1 MAARLLDDLGLLPW
15 SGMLDVASGLR
26 LRATS
31 RIAKG
36 MANRHLNVGAVLAHR
51 LAYAS
56 EASEAAGNSVAS
68 FWRKLAALRKFCER
82 GGRGHVDVA
91 TALQQRLQDPDWR
104 VRQAVIT
111 VLPEVLESNVRAA
124 MNVKVSELVAE
135 KVLEDECVDVRE
147 SAASCLPSL
156 AARGHEAVVHALKSA
171 LSDREHIVR
180 RAAVTSL
187 SQLSLA
193 DSSASSAVL
202 GRVMDIDMEVR
213 RAALISARQIYRM
226 ASEKGWF
233 LQYAQ
238 AFLGRL
244 RGDPHIEVRLAAVD
258 CLEALSAEDQRVV
271 WELVHAAGTPEQ
283 PCRVRERCLEALLQ
297 FSSEAGFQSP
307 TRENVQGQC
316 LGSQLVPKMAGV
328 LHAALQRTQPPQ
340 LRISAARYLACVS
353 HPAYRDVAELGMLD
367 TDLSIQSLCMTAFLK
382 IGRGGERS
390 KRLCAAWALRNL
402 KHTSREVRLDAVG
415 KFKLLGR
422 TGDEALDAE
431 ILSTLLLRLE
441 DASDI
446 AAVALDALAACAT
459 VGNVTAI
466 RSSSRIF
473 SAAADPK
480 VKCAAARALA
490 QVAKTGDE
498 TALSALRQGLAEKAH
513 VEVICAAIQAIG
525 TLSRRGDSS
534 VLAMLVD
541 LLPALG
547 HDGRDDHDALREALL
562 ALARLARRGNG
573 VVATSIL
580 RILERK
586 PAAGIQVACVQALQA
601 VARKCDSRVIE
612 CLLTLLRSVEPSV
625 CEAAVIAVAEL
636 SKRGDATTICSLL
649 PLISG
654 ATHDQPRLRIAA
666 IRATAALATRASEGK
681 RSDATAIAAVADCLK
696 DAAVRSEAI
705 EALSKMA
712 KAGDRGDQVAIAS
725 VSRFLTHSDPDCR
738 AAAVFSLTKVARA
751 GDQAV
756 VSALSRCLES
766 DCAVVQRSAAQALGE
781 LSGQAHLRAVE
792 ELEAQLLNPDASVRD
807 AATAS
812 LRKIRGIKAVP
823 VIVHAWQ
830 VQRDRPVEFAKR
842 QRSPSPPT
850 EERFVHFRKLSSEL
864 NQECAFP
871 IQIAQG

>member
-1 MAARLLDDLGLLPW
+1 MAACLLDDLGPLPW

-26 LRATS
+26 FRATS
-31 RIAKG
+31 RTAKG
-36 MANRHLNVGAVLAHR
+36 LANRHLDVGAVLARR
-51 LAYAS
+51 LAYV
-56 EASEAAGNSVAS
+56 EASGAACNSVAS

-82 GGRGHVDVA
+82 GGRGHVEVVM
-91 TALQQRLQDPDWR
+91 ALQQRLQDPDWR

-111 VLPEVLESNVRAA
+111 VLPDVLESNVRAP
-124 MNVKVSELVAE
+124 MNVKVSELVAK

-147 SAASCLPSL
+147 SAVSSLPSL
-156 AARGHEAVVHALKSA
+156 AARGHEPVVHALKSA
-171 LSDREHIVR
+171 LSDPGHVVR
-180 RAAVTSL
+180 RAAVGAL
-187 SQLSLA
+187 SQLSLP
-193 DSSASSAVL
+193 DSSAGSAVL

-213 RAALISARQIYRM
+213 RAALISARQIYRL
-226 ASEKGWF
+226 ASEKGWL

-258 CLEALSAEDQRVV
+258 CLETLAADDQRVV
-271 WELVHAAGTPEQ
+271 SELVHSAGMPEQ
-283 PCRVRERCLEALLQ
+283 PCRVRERCLEALTQ
-297 FSSEAGFQSP
+297 FSSEAGSQPP
-307 TRENVQGQC
+307 TRENIQVQC
-316 LGSQLVPKMAGV
+316 LGSQLVPKMAAV

-340 LRISAARYLACVS
+340 LRISAARYLASAGS

-402 KHTSREVRLDAVG
+402 KHTSREVRLDAAG

-446 AAVALDALAACAT
+446 AAVALDAVAACAT
-459 VGNVTAI
+459 VGSVTAI
-466 RSSSRIF
+466 RSSSRTF
-473 SAAADPK
+473 STAVDPK

-498 TALSALRQGLAEKAH
+498 SALSALCQGLKANADG
-513 VEVICAAIQAIG
+513 EVSCAAIQAIG
-525 TLSRRGDSS
+525 TLSRRGDAS
-534 VLAMLVD
+534 VLAVLVD
-541 LLPALG
+541 LLPVLG
-547 HDGRDDHDALREALL
+547 HEDRDDHDALREALP

-573 VVATSIL
+573 VVTASIL
-580 RILERK
+580 RILERR

-601 VARKCDSRVIE
+601 VARKGDSRILE

-625 CEAAVIAVAEL
+625 CEAAVLAVAEL
-636 SKRGDATTICSLL
+636 SKLGDATTICSLL
-649 PLISG
+649 PLLSG
-654 ATHDQPRLRIAA
+654 ATHDEPRLRIAA

-681 RSDATAIAAVADCLK
+681 HSDATAIAAVADCLK
-696 DAAVRSEAI
+696 DAEVRSEAI

-712 KAGDRGDQVAIAS
+712 QAGDRIGDQVAIAA
-725 VSRFLTHSDPDCR
+725 VSRYLAHSDPDCR
-738 AAAVFSLTKVARA
+738 AAAAFALTKVARA

-781 LSGQAHLRAVE
+781 LCGQAHLRAVE

-830 VQRDRPVEFAKR
+830 VQRDRPVHAKR
-842 QRSPSPPT
+842 RRSPSPLA
-850 EERFVHFRKLSSEL
+850 EERFVHRKMPAEL
-864 NQECAFP
+864 NQRAFP
-871 IQIAQG
+871 TQIAQG

>member
-1 MAARLLDDLGLLPW
+1 MRFLPAAAAAAGLPYQPLGSH
-15 SGMLDVASGLR
+15 SGFGGGLAAKLQR
-26 LRATS
+26 RRAT
-31 RIAKG
+31 
-36 MANRHLNVGAVLAHR
+36 AN
-51 LAYAS
+51 
-56 EASEAAGNSVAS
+56 
-68 FWRKLAALRKFCER
+68 K
-82 GGRGHVDVA
+82 
-91 TALQQRLQDPDWR
+91 
-104 VRQAVIT
+104 
-111 VLPEVLESNVRAA
+111 
-124 MNVKVSELVAE
+124 
-135 KVLEDECVDVRE
+135 
-147 SAASCLPSL
+147 
-156 AARGHEAVVHALKSA
+156 
-171 LSDREHIVR
+171 DREHIVR

-226 ASEKGWF
+226 ASEKGWL

-258 CLEALSAEDQRVV
+258 CLETLCAEDQRVV

-283 PCRVRERCLEALLQ
+283 SCRVRERCLEALLQ
-297 FSSEAGFQSP
+297 FSSEAGSQSP
-307 TRENVQGQC
+307 ARENVQGQC
-316 LGSQLVPKMAGV
+316 LGSQLVPKIAGV

-415 KFKLLGR
+415 KLKLLGR

-431 ILSTLLLRLE
+431 ILSALLLRLE

-459 VGNVTAI
+459 VGSVTAI
-466 RSSSRIF
+466 RSSSRTF
-473 SAAADPK
+473 STAVDPK

-498 TALSALRQGLAEKAH
+498 TALSALCQGLAEKAH
-513 VEVICAAIQAIG
+513 GEVICAALQAIG
-525 TLSRRGDSS
+525 TLSRRGDAS

-541 LLPALG
+541 LLPGLG
-547 HDGRDDHDALREALL
+547 YDGRDGDALREALL

-573 VVATSIL
+573 VVAASIL

-586 PAAGIQVACVQALQA
+586 PEAGVQVASVQALQA
-601 VARKCDSRVIE
+601 VARKGDARVLE

-666 IRATAALATRASEGK
+666 IRATAALATRVSEGK
-681 RSDATAIAAVADCLK
+681 HSDATAIAAVVDCLK
-696 DAAVRSEAI
+696 DAA
-705 EALSKMA
+705 
-712 KAGDRGDQVAIAS
+712 
-725 VSRFLTHSDPDCR
+725 DPR
-738 AAAVFSLTKVARA
+738 ILFGMFGL
-751 GDQAV
+751 
-756 VSALSRCLES
+756 
-766 DCAVVQRSAAQALGE
+766 
-781 LSGQAHLRAVE
+781 
-792 ELEAQLLNPDASVRD
+792 
-807 AATAS
+807 
-812 LRKIRGIKAVP
+812 
-823 VIVHAWQ
+823 
-830 VQRDRPVEFAKR
+830 PVETGESK
-842 QRSPSPPT
+842 Q
-850 EERFVHFRKLSSEL
+850 H
-864 NQECAFP
+864 
-871 IQIAQG
+871 